1 LLFHKLIAVYRHRWT
16 KEDRAVAAAT
26 HSAHLAM
33 LVARA
38 VLVNNW
44 ANDAQVQAAALSCL
58 PIELLVAYPPV
69 ATVAAVAGGS
79 SSSSSSTNNSIMY
92 SCNSYWC
99 SHEGVERL
107 LAWCKMWVTLV
118 GGTSG
123 ENVTDDEGG
132 SGSEPRRLFQV
143 LAQKAGASYEIVQV
157 FLALCRAIGLQ
168 ARYVMMIVFNA
179 SSSRCTVHNKHAY
192 IVSVIAHFHSSVCRS
207 VLIVVRACYV
217 LTCIVCFH
225 MYVLLLQILCLFR
238 SSTC

>member
-1 LLFHKLIAVYRHRWT
+1 LLANKLVALYRHRWT

-38 VLVNNW
+38 VLVDNW
-44 ANDAQVQAAALSCL
+44 ANDAHVQAAALSCL
-58 PIELLVAYPPV
+58 PSELLDAYPPIPT
-69 ATVAAVAGGS
+69 ATTAAGSSGS
-79 SSSSSSTNNSIMY
+79 SSSSSSSANASITY
-92 SCNSYWC
+92 SCNPYWC

-107 LAWCKMWVTLV
+107 LAWCKMWITLV

-132 SGSEPRRLFQV
+132 SGSEPRRLLQV

-168 ARYVMMIVFNA
+168 ARYAITIIYSVYVFLA
-179 SSSRCTVHNKHAY
+179 VLY
-192 IVSVIAHFHSSVCRS
+192 IIS
-207 VLIVVRACYV
+207 
-217 LTCIVCFH
+217 
-225 MYVLLLQILCLFR
+225 MYTSLA
-238 SSTC
+238 